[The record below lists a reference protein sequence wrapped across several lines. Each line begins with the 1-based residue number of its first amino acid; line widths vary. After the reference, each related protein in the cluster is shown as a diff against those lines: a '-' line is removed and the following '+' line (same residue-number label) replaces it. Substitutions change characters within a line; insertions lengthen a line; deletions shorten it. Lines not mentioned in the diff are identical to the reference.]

1 MCRDR
6 DQARVRVDRGHGFF
20 VSPIDSASPQR
31 PTCHALL
38 DDDDVDHM
46 LEGLEIVSV
55 ARVEGKL
62 GRERRRCD
70 EQVDRSPS
78 PRPSSCGNDGS
89 EDAAVGACSVGI
101 ER

>member
-1 MCRDR
+1 M
-6 DQARVRVDRGHGFF
+6 
-20 VSPIDSASPQR
+20 ASGWRILLER
-31 PTCHALL
+31 PLLTLLDFCHALL
-38 DDDDVDHM
+38 DNDDVDQM
-46 LEGLEIVSV
+46 FEALEGVSV

-70 EQVDRSPS
+70 EQVDRSLS
-78 PRPSSCGNDGS
+78 PRLSSCSHDGS